1 MLSKQLVVLDYSRS
15 YILTSDEYAASLEAK
30 AARKQAVLEEV
41 RVRKI
46 AAEES
51 KEQRKVLKLE
61 KL

>member
-1 MLSKQLVVLDYSRS
+1 
-15 YILTSDEYAASLEAK
+15 LEAK